1 MSKRIAPSVELEA
14 QLEEL
19 LSEGV
24 ADGERLSEVGRL
36 GARLVLQQRRGWR
49 ASYSPGPRFSWTP
62 DWGSLPL
69 QRRCS

>member
-49 ASYSPGPRFSWTP
+49 ASYTTCRDVTLYIPAIGNT
-62 DWGSLPL
+62 G
-69 QRRCS
+69 